1 MKYFVF
7 LTVFALVFSGIVLG
21 TKAINTDMACGVS
34 STSCGVSADVDY
46 THPYWLP
53 GPAEPKEVQQQ
64 YYQNNG
70 RSDYGNCYTSGS
82 NRWSFH
88 RGQPVRNVV
97 RFFHNRR
104 PLRRAIGFVFRGFRV
119 RCW

>member
-7 LTVFALVFSGIVLG
+7 LTVFALVFSSIVLG
-21 TKAINTDMACGVS
+21 TKAINTNMACGVS
-34 STSCGVSADVDY
+34 SMSCGVSADVDY

-64 YYQNNG
+64 YYHNG
-70 RSDYGNCYTSGS
+70 RYYHGSCYTSCCD
-82 NRWSFH
+82 RWSYH
-88 RGQPVRNVV
+88 RGQPIRNVV

-104 PLRRAIGFVFRGFRV
+104 PVRRALGFVFRGFRA